1 MVKGLHSEGTSS
13 IVRPKHFP
21 NFIFLGRE
29 IYWVKMDKIGGRL
42 LDEEISSL
50 GETREESWEAG
61 SLDESLFF

>member
-1 MVKGLHSEGTSS
+1 
-13 IVRPKHFP
+13 
-21 NFIFLGRE
+21 
-29 IYWVKMDKIGGRL
+29 MDKIGGRL